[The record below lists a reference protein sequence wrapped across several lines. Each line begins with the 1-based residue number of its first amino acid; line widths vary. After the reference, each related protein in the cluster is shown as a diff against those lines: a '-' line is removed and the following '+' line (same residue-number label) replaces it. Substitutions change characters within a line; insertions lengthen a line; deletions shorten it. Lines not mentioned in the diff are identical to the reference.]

1 MRLVTAL
8 TLLLPL
14 AAPLLAQDAA
24 DHGAYVV
31 RLGTD
36 TVSVETF
43 AWHGTHLTG
52 DRVLRTPRVTLLH
65 YDATLGPDGRVT
77 RFELGSNPGN
87 RLDLPPLQRATVDLK
102 GDSAFVTVTQGDST
116 RSYAIAVRPGAVP
129 MLNSTYA
136 LYGQM
141 TRQFARQES
150 DSMAV
155 DQVVPGVLAPV
166 PTVVRRIARD
176 SVTIDYFGSP
186 ILMRVDGEGRL
197 LGLSGE
203 RTTIK
208 VKTVREDSADVTAI
222 AHAFAAAEAAS
233 GPVGQMSPRD
243 TTRATFGSAHLLVD
257 YSRPH
262 MRGRK
267 VFGGIVPFGEV
278 WRTGANAA
286 TQFTTDQPI
295 EIGGTPLPAGTYTL
309 WTIPSDIAPVLIV
322 NSQTGQWG
330 TEYDPTQD
338 FARIPLTR
346 SSLDAPVEVFT
357 ITLTPRGRGGVLG
370 MEWEGTRWEV
380 GIGKS

>member
-1 MRLVTAL
+1 MRLFTAL

-14 AAPLLAQDAA
+14 AAPLVAQDAA
-24 DHGAYVV
+24 DHGAFVV

-43 AWHGTHLTG
+43 AWNGNHLTG

-65 YDATLGPDGRVT
+65 YDATLGPDGHVV

-87 RLDLPPLQRATVDLK
+87 RLDLPPLQRATVEMR
-102 GDSAFVTVTQGDST
+102 GDSAFVSVIQGDST
-116 RSYAIAVRPGAVP
+116 RSYAIAVHPGAVP

-136 LYGQM
+136 LYGLM
-141 TRQFARQES
+141 TRQFARQGG

-155 DQVVPGVLAPV
+155 DEVVPGVLRPV
-166 PTVVRRIARD
+166 ATVVRRIARD
-176 SVTIDYFGSP
+176 SVTIEYFGSP
-186 ILMRVDGEGRL
+186 ILMQVDGEGRL
-197 LGLSGE
+197 LGFSGE
-203 RTTIK
+203 QTTIK
-208 VKTVREDSADVTAI
+208 VQAARQDSADVRAI
-222 AHAFAAAEAAS
+222 AHAFAATEVAS

-243 TTRATFGSAHLLVD
+243 TVRATFGSARLLVD

-262 MRGRK
+262 MRGRQ

-309 WTIPSDIAPVLIV
+309 WTIPSDTTPVLII
-322 NSQTGQWG
+322 NRQTGQWG
-330 TEYDPTQD
+330 TEYDPSQD
-338 FARIPLTR
+338 LARIPLTR
-346 SSLDAPVEVFT
+346 STLDAPVEVFT
-357 ITLTPRGRGGVLG
+357 ITLTPRAGGGVLG

-380 GIGKS
+380 GIGS